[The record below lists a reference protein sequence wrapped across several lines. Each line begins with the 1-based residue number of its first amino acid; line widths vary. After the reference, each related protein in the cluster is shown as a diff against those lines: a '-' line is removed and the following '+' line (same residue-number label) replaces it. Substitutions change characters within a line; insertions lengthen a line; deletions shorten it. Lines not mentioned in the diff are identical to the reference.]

1 MEQMT
6 GTCMYCG
13 QTRLVYADTQD
24 RADMIAT
31 EECGACDNPI
41 KKTKQLFENLDSLLG
56 ERAIDYGMPAVEEET
71 LEVIKDAGCQIINGN
86 IEAATFKVKGTT
98 VSIRGTAVT
107 RKKITSARLEV

>member
-13 QTRLVYADTQD
+13 QTRLVFADIQAN
-24 RADMIAT
+24 ADMIAT
-31 EECGACDNPI
+31 EECSACDNPV
-41 KKTKQLFENLDSLLG
+41 KKTKQLLENLDSLLG
-56 ERAIDYGMPAVEEET
+56 ERAIDYGMPAVDEET
-71 LEVIKDAGCQIINGN
+71 LDVIKDAGCQIISGN

-98 VSIRGTAVT
+98 VSIRGTSVT